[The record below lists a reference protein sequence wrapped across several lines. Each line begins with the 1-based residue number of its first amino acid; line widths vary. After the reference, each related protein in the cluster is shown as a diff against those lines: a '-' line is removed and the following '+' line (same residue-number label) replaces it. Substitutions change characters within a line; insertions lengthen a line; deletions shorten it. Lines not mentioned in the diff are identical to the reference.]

1 MREEFITA
9 ECEFFPEG
17 RKSLPEI
24 NGDSYRPHLL
34 PENGAGHLGV
44 SFYRGMAVRLGKP
57 FTVAIRLAYE
67 GVDYSPLRK
76 KGGRFFI
83 CEGAKKVGKGRVL

>member
-44 SFYRGMAVRLGKP
+44 SFYRGMGMAVLCEKRAGGSLS
-57 FTVAIRLAYE
+57 ARAQ
-67 GVDYSPLRK
+67 K
-76 KGGRFFI
+76 KSARAGYY
-83 CEGAKKVGKGRVL
+83 KTVGKERYL